1 MERAAHS
8 PGPFPLSVEPVMLPK
23 ASRDQTL
30 EDPQPSTSSS
40 LFCIGSPNTSGPAA
54 TTACP
59 ASGGLSAN
67 ALPKSCDNQL
77 SVWNLITHP
86 IF

>member
-77 SVWNLITHP
+77 SV
-86 IF
+86 